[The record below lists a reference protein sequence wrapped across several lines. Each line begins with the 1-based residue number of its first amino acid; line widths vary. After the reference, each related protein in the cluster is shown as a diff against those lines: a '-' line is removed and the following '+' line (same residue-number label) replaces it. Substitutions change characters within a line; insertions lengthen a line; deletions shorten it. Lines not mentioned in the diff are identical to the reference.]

1 LHYIR
6 AVSSPVPFADGNL
19 AFLRR
24 PQIEEIEF
32 EMDLRGVS
40 LERRLPG

>member
-6 AVSSPVPFADGNL
+6 VM
-19 AFLRR
+19 R
-24 PQIEEIEF
+24 PPIEEIEF